1 MTKIKLLDREEII
14 ENMLN
19 NEEVTKLM
27 MQVYLVIS
35 NEINETGSCFLSNS
49 DLGDILKVGY
59 TSVST
64 SISKLEKLEYISKKV
79 LLHLGNQR
87 ELFLSR
93 PLCENL
99 NNPLCENLNNS
110 LCENLNN
117 SLCGKVNDSTSYGK
131 VNNTLCEN
139 LNNPLCE
146 NLNNSLCGKVN
157 KENVE
162 NTKVSR
168 RELSKNTENLDAS
181 HAHVYTLLNN
191 TNNLNINSK
200 QIQNINSKHKNTNTK
215 NQKHNDALVISEIE
229 QDSIEKPS
237 IENLSRNRG
246 ESKPK
251 QSKQSK
257 ILNWKQQV
265 MSHLEKYEFE
275 NSLNEA
281 LADFID
287 MVEESGKTKPT
298 ASYDAQFK
306 LLKETKATALE
317 KEEIVR
323 GTIRKGWLCLDWQIK
338 DFIEQKTAGSE
349 KNNARFS
356 QSQEMVDKVI
366 IDPVERAKFLKE
378 QDELYK
384 DDERF

>member
-93 PLCENL
+93 P
-99 NNPLCENLNNS
+99 
-110 LCENLNN
+110 
-117 SLCGKVNDSTSYGK
+117 
-131 VNNTLCEN
+131 LCEN